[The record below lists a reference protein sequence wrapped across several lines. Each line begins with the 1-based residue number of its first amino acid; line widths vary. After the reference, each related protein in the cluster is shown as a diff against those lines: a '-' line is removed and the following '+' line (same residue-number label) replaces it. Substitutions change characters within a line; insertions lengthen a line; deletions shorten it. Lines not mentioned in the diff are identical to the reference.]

1 MCSLWDHIG
10 QQEFLWKPLCGRLHG
25 SKEPL
30 PEDMKTY
37 REWFAKGH
45 KERYDAAMAAKEKQI
60 QAARARAQIG
70 VRVMAAGVHDTPGH

>member
-10 QQEFLWKPLCGRLHG
+10 QQEFLLKPLCGRLHG

-45 KERYDAAMAAKEKQI
+45 KERYDAAMATKEKQI